1 MVKRTLSSIFLLLI
15 LSCSIYFGKAYGIS
29 VLMLVLALLASYE
42 ACRIERKCGLKPR
55 YWVVAVSTLAVF
67 CLKTLVSAG
76 IALPFSYLLA
86 SPSII
91 LILFFA
97 ASLKSPYGDYPSK
110 TLLPEF
116 LTIMAVGY
124 FLSYFVNIAFLDVKA
139 AVWAILVIKLSDIGG
154 YLFGSRWGKHKIAP
168 SISPKKS
175 YEGLVGGVFLSCA
188 GGMAIAHFLIRE
200 SFKGT
205 PLWIIGTVCALIAVV
220 ALLSDLVESALK
232 RKAGVKD
239 SGSTL
244 PGIGGALDLADS
256 LLLATPVMAAILY
269 GMP

>member
-1 MVKRTLSSIFLLLI
+1 
-15 LSCSIYFGKAYGIS
+15 
-29 VLMLVLALLASYE
+29 
-42 ACRIERKCGLKPR
+42 
-55 YWVVAVSTLAVF
+55 
-67 CLKTLVSAG
+67 
-76 IALPFSYLLA
+76 
-86 SPSII
+86 
-91 LILFFA
+91 
-97 ASLKSPYGDYPSK
+97 
-110 TLLPEF
+110 
-116 LTIMAVGY
+116 MAVGY

-188 GGMAIAHFLIRE
+188 GGVAIAHFLIRE

-205 PLWIIGTVCALIAVV
+205 PLWIIGALCALIAVV

-269 GMP
+269 GMPY